1 MLLETLPER
10 ITSAND
16 AKIFKT
22 EFNLIK
28 KSALETC
35 FTAWIHCSTLKV
47 CTLSSNSNFGA
58 NANPLAIQVSKRK
71 FEVNNGAIDGAY
83 RKATGQLKTFPSYS
97 GRPPA
102 A

>member
-1 MLLETLPER
+1 MSKDYVKNVMNMLLERLPEQ

-58 NANPLAIQVSKRK
+58 IADPLVIQVSKQK
-71 FEVNNGAIDGAY
+71 FEVNNGAINGAY
-83 RKATGQLKTFPSYS
+83 RKAAGQHMS
-97 GRPPA
+97 
-102 A
+102 

>member
-1 MLLETLPER
+1 MSKDYVKNVMNMLLERLPEQ

-47 CTLSSNSNFGA
+47 CTLSLNLNFGA
-58 NANPLAIQVSKRK
+58 NADPLVIQVSKQK
-71 FEVNNGAIDGAY
+71 FEVNNGALTEKLQA
-83 RKATGQLKTFPSYS
+83 RQ
-97 GRPPA
+97 
-102 A
+102 